1 MEKLLKLQCNSVE
14 FEKFR
19 FTLCCSEVSRDLLSR
34 YCINNVTRETAQN
47 ALRLSSFFTQ
57 CKKKSLEFTIFPW
70 RNIFVMIFSI
80 FFHAIRAAKRFGS
93 YLKAQFSF
101 SSGFPDEV
109 TSIANKNSLKS
120 INPFLS
126 VSKVRKTWS
135 QKSLAFPVGKH
146 LE

>member
-1 MEKLLKLQCNSVE
+1 MEMEKLLKLQCNSVE

-57 CKKKSLEFTIFPW
+57 CKKSLEFTIFPLKK
-70 RNIFVMIFSI
+70 ICVFPIYFSI
-80 FFHAIRAAKRFGS
+80 FFHVSGS

-126 VSKVRKTWS
+126 VSKVRKT
-135 QKSLAFPVGKH
+135 
-146 LE
+146 